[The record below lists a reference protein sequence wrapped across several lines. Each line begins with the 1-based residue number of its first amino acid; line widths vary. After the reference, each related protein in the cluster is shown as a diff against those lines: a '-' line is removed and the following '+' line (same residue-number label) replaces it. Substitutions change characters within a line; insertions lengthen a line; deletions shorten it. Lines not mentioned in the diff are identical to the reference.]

1 MASPQPSTGTFVTGV
16 DAGGVA
22 SPVAKQ
28 SSSPGRGSTSGHHG
42 TVRRIEDE
50 AFAFAPGTLPQ
61 PLPGMVS
68 YRIIVDDILD
78 TVVDIEDRQSQ
89 RVWQSN
95 VPSEDFDAIVADLYW
110 YCFLEIFR
118 KPTGRKLL
126 RPTKAEAAVQAQ
138 RDEGKAQL
146 LDRISRS
153 YGNLFYKVVISA
165 PLAAASTK
173 NHNSNNSKSDGDVFF
188 GEISN
193 AAAQAVY
200 LSMYHAYPR
209 SRLQINVAK
218 VRDQIVDLCGMRLDG
233 VRPSLAK
240 HSHWLNS
247 QDQSQIRKS
256 AMGSTDGSGVG
267 TDLSTTS
274 RQQRA
279 AMRGA
284 ATSLGNMSK
293 RGKGPSM
300 PIKPTARLLKRRTR
314 LGHTPMMRGYLPLA
328 SRWEVNI
335 GLTQDP
341 KNRPLED
348 PAEVELA
355 KRGIVSVPDPGDG
368 EGKEG
373 RNFKRRRRRRS
384 RSSSGAKEGE
394 EEGEGEEEHQPTA
407 EEIYQEEQEMALQA
421 SMDNEP
427 TVTYSDVITETR
439 RAARRLLKTHKAKRK
454 AMNTDIAAGRR
465 QVRKEQKSIDE
476 QCQEIQGKDAHEYSN
491 YIVSKMDLQ
500 GNLNRRK

>member
-1 MASPQPSTGTFVTGV
+1 MASPQPSSGTFVTGV
-16 DAGGVA
+16 DAGGAA
-22 SPVAKQ
+22 SPAAKK
-28 SSSPGRGSTSGHHG
+28 SSSPGRGSPSGHHG

-50 AFAFAPGTLPQ
+50 TFVFATGPLPQ
-61 PLPGMVS
+61 PLPALVT
-68 YRIIVDDILD
+68 YRIVVDDILD
-78 TVVDIEDRQSQ
+78 TVVDVEDRQSQ

-95 VPSEDFDAIVADLYW
+95 VPSDDFDAIVADLYW
-110 YCFLEIFR
+110 YCFLEIFH
-118 KPTGRKLL
+118 KPAGRKLL
-126 RPTKAEAAVQAQ
+126 RPTKAEAAEQV
-138 RDEGKAQL
+138 RDEEGKAQL

-165 PLAAASTK
+165 PLAAAAAK

-188 GEISN
+188 GGVSN
-193 AAAQAVY
+193 AVAQAVY
-200 LSMYHAYPR
+200 LCMYHAYPR

-240 HSHWLNS
+240 HNHWLNS

-267 TDLSTTS
+267 MDMSSTS
-274 RQQRA
+274 RQQRT

-284 ATSLGNMSK
+284 ATSLGNMGK

-300 PIKPTARLLKRRTR
+300 PVKPAARLLKRRTR

-328 SRWEVNI
+328 SRWEINI

-355 KRGIVSVPDPGDG
+355 KRGIVSSPERHRG
-368 EGKEG
+368 EGKEDG
-373 RNFKRRRRRRS
+373 DT
-384 RSSSGAKEGE
+384 GPAKDGDRE
-394 EEGEGEEEHQPTA
+394 EEGEEVEHQPTA
-407 EEIYQEEQEMALQA
+407 EEIYQEEQQKALRA

-427 TVTYSDVITETR
+427 TVTYYDVVTETR
-439 RAARRLLKTHKAKRK
+439 REARRLLRTHKAKRK

-500 GNLNRRK
+500 GNLSRRK